1 MSMLVIRHL
10 GRNKLSQSN
19 HHEVWL
25 ETNILNMERDV
36 ELHSQKYVKWKWAI
50 DVKNEI
56 DIKRHVIFN

>member
-1 MSMLVIRHL
+1 
-10 GRNKLSQSN
+10 
-19 HHEVWL
+19 
-25 ETNILNMERDV
+25 MERDV